1 MCYQHEVRKRRIP
14 FQEDKETLEKIEK
27 AAKWLTGDYKV
38 GLLLYGIVG
47 SGKSTLGKAICNLIG
62 ILHNSSISS
71 ERKGVF
77 RVSALDLAK
86 NVANDP
92 MYFNKLKNQELLFI
106 DDIFDF
112 KVQPNPK
119 AEIVQEALDVAG
131 VTKEQILSYPAMG
144 YVYGQF
150 TAILNKY
157 VDKYNKQDK
166 FFLAGYNNAS
176 FDNQFLRAWFLQNGD
191 KYFGSYFWSNSIDVM
206 VLATPYLASQRS
218 QMENFK
224 QGTVAKALGI
234 EIDESRLHD
243 ALYDIQVCKSIYDIV
258 SPYKM

>member
-1 MCYQHEVRKRRIP
+1 MEKKKVILTLCKSFPVTHSKAGEATDFEKKLK
-14 FQEDKETLEKIEK
+14 DKSKIH
-27 AAKWLTGDYKV
+27 TIRY
-38 GLLLYGIVG
+38 
-47 SGKSTLGKAICNLIG
+47 N
-62 ILHNSSISS
+62 
-71 ERKGVF
+71 
-77 RVSALDLAK
+77 AK
-86 NVANDP
+86 NVWNGRYKDIVSGKETTGTLV
-92 MYFNKLKNQELLFI
+92 NKHGIHQISGMIVI
-106 DDIFDF
+106 DGEVKETFDF

>member
-1 MCYQHEVRKRRIP
+1 MKVVFFDLETTGTLVNKHGIHQISGMIVIDGEV
-14 FQEDKETLEKIEK
+14 KET
-27 AAKWLTGDYKV
+27 
-38 GLLLYGIVG
+38 
-47 SGKSTLGKAICNLIG
+47 
-62 ILHNSSISS
+62 
-71 ERKGVF
+71 
-77 RVSALDLAK
+77 
-86 NVANDP
+86 
-92 MYFNKLKNQELLFI
+92 
-106 DDIFDF
+106 FDF

-191 KYFGSYFWSNSIDVM
+191 KYFGSYFWSNSIRCNGFGNSLSGFSTLTDGKFQARNCSKGTRYRNRRKP
-206 VLATPYLASQRS
+206 AT
-218 QMENFK
+218 
-224 QGTVAKALGI
+224 
-234 EIDESRLHD
+234 
-243 ALYDIQVCKSIYDIV
+243 
-258 SPYKM
+258 